1 MKEDADVILNYLNDN
16 DGVMNITAKTSVDKI
31 ENTFNMSKASFKR
44 ALGNLYKKRLIEF
57 KDDKTYLV
65 K

>member
-1 MKEDADVILNYLNDN
+1 MRINTKSDVEVIQ
-16 DGVMNITAKTSVDKI
+16 NI
-31 ENTFNMSKASFKR
+31 FNMSKASFKR